1 MKALC
6 FRKFGGPEVL
16 HLEELPDPALLPG
29 HALVRMK
36 AIGLNFA
43 DVYRRK
49 GNYHLQGEPPYI
61 AGYEGAG
68 VIEAVAPGSSPALK
82 IGDRVAFA
90 DSPFANAELVS
101 VPHEKL
107 IPLPEDIDFEL
118 AAALLL
124 QGLTAQYLTRDSHP
138 LRPGETVLVHA
149 AAGGVGLL
157 LIQIAKLRGAR
168 VLGVTSSDAKRSAAL
183 HQAGADAAAL
193 YAEDW
198 VEAARRFGTPPR
210 GGVDVAYDSVG
221 TTLAQSFAA
230 VRVGGHVVFY
240 GMAGGDPAPVDPRM
254 LMDTSKRLTGGDL
267 WNVLRSR
274 EDRVS
279 RADELFSWVR
289 KGLLGV
295 RVAGRFPL
303 AEGDKAHA
311 FLESRAVIG
320 KVLLIASRSPVGAL
334 TEGNEK

>member
-6 FRKFGGPEVL
+6 FRKFGGPDVL
-16 HLEELPDPALLPG
+16 RLEELPDPALLPG

-43 DVYRRK
+43 DVYRRR
-49 GNYHLQGEPPYI
+49 GNYHLQGDPPYI
-61 AGYEGAG
+61 AGYEGSG
-68 VIEAVAPGSSPALK
+68 VIEAMAPGPSPALK

-101 VPHEKL
+101 VPFDKL

-124 QGLTAQYLTRDSHP
+124 QGLTAQYLTSDSHP
-138 LRPGETVLVHA
+138 LRSGETALVHA

-168 VLGVTSSDAKRSAAL
+168 VLGVTSSEAKRAAA
-183 HQAGADAAAL
+183 QKAGADAAAL

-198 VEAARRFGTPPR
+198 VEAARRFGTPSQ
-210 GGVDVAYDSVG
+210 GVDVAYDSVG

-230 VRVGGHVVFY
+230 ARVGGHVVFY

-254 LMDTSKRLTGGDL
+254 LMDTSKSLTGGDL

-279 RADELFSWVR
+279 RAEELFSWVR

-295 RVAGRFPL
+295 RIAGRFPL
-303 AEGDKAHA
+303 AEGEKAHA
-311 FLESRAVIG
+311 FLESRAAIG
-320 KVLLIASRSPVGAL
+320 KVLLIG
-334 TEGNEK
+334 